1 VNAFAIVG
9 NLLILGAL
17 GCGAFAVFVGGD
29 ARGAL
34 AITAVSLIIPG
45 LVFRGV
51 GRKLGAMLGI
61 QPDFIPKGT
70 RGTAT
75 ITSLGDTGVTINND
89 PVLAFGLEVDIPG
102 SPRTIELKQR
112 MPRFLLGAAIPGSK
126 VQAVADPDDPA
137 RVAIDWSMPP
147 QPRAGVATATAVP
160 GPGMEKIS
168 ERIGQPVAGVE
179 SAAELLERGRHGT
192 AVIKSASDSGDISDL
207 GIVDSSDAGRDD
219 RIYILDLEVK
229 LPGRSPYSARV
240 GHRVPERLFGRIG
253 PGMEIEVAVD
263 RDDDQD
269 VAIDWSHLE

>member
-1 VNAFAIVG
+1 
-9 NLLILGAL
+9 
-17 GCGAFAVFVGGD
+17 
-29 ARGAL
+29 
-34 AITAVSLIIPG
+34 
-45 LVFRGV
+45 
-51 GRKLGAMLGI
+51 
-61 QPDFIPKGT
+61 
-70 RGTAT
+70 
-75 ITSLGDTGVTINND
+75 
-89 PVLAFGLEVDIPG
+89 
-102 SPRTIELKQR
+102 
-112 MPRFLLGAAIPGSK
+112 
-126 VQAVADPDDPA
+126 
-137 RVAIDWSMPP
+137 
-147 QPRAGVATATAVP
+147 
-160 GPGMEKIS
+160 
-168 ERIGQPVAGVE
+168 VE